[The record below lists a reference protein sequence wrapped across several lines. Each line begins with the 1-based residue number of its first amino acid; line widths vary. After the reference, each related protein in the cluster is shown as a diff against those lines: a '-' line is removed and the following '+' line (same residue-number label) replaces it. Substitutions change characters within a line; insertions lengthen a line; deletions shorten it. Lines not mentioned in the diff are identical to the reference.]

1 MVEFVYEHENK
12 KAKCNI
18 FQKVLAA
25 DSNRNGTST
34 CRTHALRCI
43 AKRDEKRGQTTLIMK
58 KSLTVRGEAT
68 PDAWYFSQADVRL
81 ALAEMI
87 IVDELPFS
95 FMEHRGFIHF
105 MYL

>member
-1 MVEFVYEHENK
+1 
-12 KAKCNI
+12 
-18 FQKVLAA
+18 
-25 DSNRNGTST
+25 
-34 CRTHALRCI
+34 
-43 AKRDEKRGQTTLIMK
+43 MK